1 MKLGVASHRSV
12 TSVWE
17 TVPIGRAAIRA
28 LYAELALHPKPGL
41 VSPLDSGSHDDMDM
55 TTFMRSLFALRGY
68 YRDIAAAG
76 ARGADFAT
84 LQALGI
90 AAERRMLSATGGVNT
105 HRGAVFGL
113 GLLTAAAGRL
123 RSTGK
128 PLCGQALGR
137 VVATL
142 WGGDILAASPR
153 ALDSNGAQAI
163 RRYGVRGARQ
173 EAAEGFPTLFKVAL
187 PTLSRTF
194 DILGCEE
201 RAMVQTLFALM
212 AALEDTNLLHR
223 GGPAGLTFVQAEAQR
238 FLDRGGVFRPGWR
251 AEALALHDACIARRL
266 SPGGSADMLAAAWF
280 VHSQQNA

>member
-1 MKLGVASHRSV
+1 M
-12 TSVWE
+12 
-17 TVPIGRAAIRA
+17 
-28 LYAELALHPKPGL
+28 
-41 VSPLDSGSHDDMDM
+41 SPVDSGSHDDMDM

-68 YRDIAAAG
+68 FRDIAAAG
-76 ARGADFAT
+76 ARGADFAV

-90 AAERRMLSATGGVNT
+90 AAERRMLAATGGVNT
-105 HRGAVFGL
+105 HRGAIFGL
-113 GLLTAAAGRL
+113 GLLTAAAGWL
-123 RSTGK
+123 RRTGK
-128 PLCGQALGR
+128 PLGGQALGG

-153 ALDSNGAQAI
+153 APDSNGAQAI

-187 PTLSRTF
+187 PTLARTF

-212 AALEDTNLLHR
+212 ATLDDTNLLHR
-223 GGPAGLTFVQAEAQR
+223 GGP
-238 FLDRGGVFRPGWR
+238 GGPAPSSRPRHGAFSIVVASSDPDWR
-251 AEALALHDACIARRL
+251 TEALVALHHACVARRL

-280 VHSQQNA
+280 VHSLQHA